1 MGAQVADGRGWAVV
15 AITESFEAVTSE
27 ADDYCCSDASFDAV
41 SPWFGFG
48 AGFSISFALTV
59 HDVVERGPYA
69 REVEYQS
76 RRAYAFA
83 PKPHL

>member
-1 MGAQVADGRGWAVV
+1 MGAQVADGRRWAVV
-15 AITESFEAVTSE
+15 AIAESFEAVTGE
-27 ADDYCCSDASFDAV
+27 ADDYCCSD
-41 SPWFGFG
+41 
-48 AGFSISFALTV
+48 
-59 HDVVERGPYA
+59 ERGPYA